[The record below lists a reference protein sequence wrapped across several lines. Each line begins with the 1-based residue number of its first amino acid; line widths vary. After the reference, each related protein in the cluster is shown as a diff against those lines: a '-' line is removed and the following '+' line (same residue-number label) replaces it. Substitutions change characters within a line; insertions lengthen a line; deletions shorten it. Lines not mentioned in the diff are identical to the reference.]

1 MVVIAKRTINQ
12 FIEKYPKSADAILRW
27 YLLTKDSSWANFA
40 EMKKAF
46 PSVDSVGN
54 GLFVFN
60 VGGNKFRVI
69 DRIFFSVRTV
79 YIRFIGTHKEY
90 NKVKLSD
97 L

>member
-1 MVVIAKRTINQ
+1 MKVISKKTVNQ
-12 FIEKYPKSADAILRW
+12 FIEKYPKSTDAILRW

-40 EMKKAF
+40 DIKKLF
-46 PSVDSVGN
+46 KGTDSVGN

-69 DRIFFSVRTV
+69 VRIIFKAEIV
-79 YIRFIGTHKEY
+79 YIRFIGTHAQY
-90 NKVKLSD
+90 DKVNLSD